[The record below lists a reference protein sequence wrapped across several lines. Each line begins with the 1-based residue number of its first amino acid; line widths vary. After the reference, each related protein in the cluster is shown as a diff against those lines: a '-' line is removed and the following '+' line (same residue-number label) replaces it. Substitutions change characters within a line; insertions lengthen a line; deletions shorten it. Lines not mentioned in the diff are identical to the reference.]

1 MIVVLIYGR
10 GSAIIMRGGVDR
22 TRAKF
27 GSDCGGRTCE
37 RYVLDFLCWL
47 MIPGGSGGGMC
58 VYLVGRGA
66 VQLRF
71 RLVSAYGRRDSEY
84 VSRGTFTLYIIN
96 LRSKYSHPTPNVV
109 KR

>member
-84 VSRGTFTLYIIN
+84 VSRGTFTLETALVRDDAYQN
-96 LRSKYSHPTPNVV
+96 PEH
-109 KR
+109 